1 MATTGLDFSK
11 ITPDNG
17 AVRELSKL
25 LFMNILDADTSAI
38 GQVTTVLTGVH
49 KGDKVVGIGEFGAL
63 GKKGGGCKPEY
74 ETAVLDAVEKEWAIE
89 QWAVNLGICYEDLKD
104 TLVKYAM
111 RWDKDVADLTA
122 SDYVMDIVAPR
133 LQSAVEKAVV
143 RMMFLGDTAA
153 AHIAES
159 GGGNITAGKDLSLFT
174 TCDGFFKRAEAI
186 AAAKPASRVTIEANA
201 KTTYAEQ
208 MAGVRT
214 SGVAMKIFDD
224 MIYAASGA
232 LIGASDKVI
241 IATRSLADA
250 LAKDIR
256 DNNKGSE
263 LQWQSIMSGVDTA
276 VYDGITVVRMPLLDD
291 LIREFNNTGTALVK
305 PHRAILT
312 TKNNLLLGTPSD
324 DVFGEL
330 DLWFDK
336 TDKMN
341 YISGIGWLD
350 TQILDDNL
358 IISAF

>member
-1 MATTGLDFSK
+1 MASTGLDFSK

-25 LFMNILDADTSAI
+25 LFLNILDADTSAI
-38 GQVTTVLTGVH
+38 GQVATVLTGVH
-49 KGDKVVGIGEFGAL
+49 KGDKVVGIGEFGAI

-74 ETAVLDAVEKEWAIE
+74 DNALVNTVEKEWKIE
-89 QWAVNLGICYEDLKD
+89 QWAVNLGLCYADVKD

-111 RWDKDVADLTA
+111 RWDKDVADLTS
-122 SDYVMDIVAPR
+122 SDYLIDVVEPR
-133 LQSAVEKAVV
+133 LQSAIEKAVV

-153 AHIAES
+153 AHISGS

-174 TCDGFFKRAEAI
+174 TCDGFFKRVEAI
-186 AAAKPASRVTIEANA
+186 AAEKPASRVTIEANA

-208 MAGVRT
+208 MNGIRT

-224 MIYAASGA
+224 MIFAASGA

-263 LQWQSIMSGVDTA
+263 LQWQSIMNGVDVAT
-276 VYDGITVVRMPLLDD
+276 YDGITVVRMPILDD
-291 LIREFNNTGTALVK
+291 LIREFNNTGTALVN

-324 DVFGEL
+324 DIFSDL
-330 DLWFDK
+330 DVWFDR

-358 IISAF
+358 VISAF

>member
-1 MATTGLDFSK
+1 MATTGLDFSR

-17 AVRELSKL
+17 AVRDLSKI
-25 LFMNILDADTSAI
+25 LFLNILDADTSAI
-38 GQVTTVLTGVH
+38 GQISTVLTGVH

-63 GKKGGGCKPEY
+63 GKKGGGCKPTY
-74 ETAVLDAVEKEWAIE
+74 DTATINTVEKEWQIE
-89 QWAVNLGICYEDLKD
+89 QWAVNLGICYDDLKD

-122 SDYVMDIVAPR
+122 SDYLLDVVEPR
-133 LQSAVEKAVV
+133 LRSAVEKAVV

-153 AHIAES
+153 AHISGS

-174 TCDGFFKRAEAI
+174 TCDGFFKRAETI
-186 AAAKPASRVTIEANA
+186 AAANPASRVVIEANT
-201 KTTYAEQ
+201 KSTYAEQ
-208 MAGVRT
+208 MNGLRT

-263 LQWQSIMSGVDTA
+263 LQWESIMKGVDVAT
-276 VYDGITVVRMPLLDD
+276 YDGITVVRMPILDD
-291 LIREFNNTGTALVK
+291 LIKEFNNAGSALVN

-324 DVFGEL
+324 DVFAEL
-330 DLWFDK
+330 DVWFDR
-336 TDKMN
+336 TDKMS
-341 YISGIGWLD
+341 YISGTGWLD

-358 IISAF
+358 VISAF

>member
-1 MATTGLDFSK
+1 MASTGLDFSK

-17 AVRELSKL
+17 AVRVLSKL
-25 LFMNILDADTSAI
+25 LFLNVLDADTSAI

-63 GKKGGGCKPEY
+63 GKKGGGCKPTY
-74 ETAVLDAVEKEWAIE
+74 DNALLNAVEKEWKIE
-89 QWAVNLGICYEDLKD
+89 QWAVNLGLCYEDVKD

-122 SDYVMDIVAPR
+122 SDYLLDVVEPR
-133 LQSAVEKAVV
+133 LQSAIEKAVI
-143 RMMFLGDTAA
+143 RMILLGDTQA
-153 AHIAES
+153 AHIAGD

-174 TCDGFFKRAEAI
+174 TCDGFFKRVEAI
-186 AAAKPASRVTIEANA
+186 AAEKPETRVTIAANA
-201 KTTYAEQ
+201 ETTYAEQ
-208 MAGVRT
+208 MNGVRE

-224 MIYAASGA
+224 MIFAASGT

-263 LQWQSIMSGVDTA
+263 LQWQSIMNGVDVAT
-276 VYDGITVVRMPLLDD
+276 YDGITVVRMPILDD
-291 LIREFNNTGTALVK
+291 LIREFYNTGTALVN

-324 DVFGEL
+324 DIFSEL
-330 DLWFDK
+330 DVWFDR

-358 IISAF
+358 VISAF